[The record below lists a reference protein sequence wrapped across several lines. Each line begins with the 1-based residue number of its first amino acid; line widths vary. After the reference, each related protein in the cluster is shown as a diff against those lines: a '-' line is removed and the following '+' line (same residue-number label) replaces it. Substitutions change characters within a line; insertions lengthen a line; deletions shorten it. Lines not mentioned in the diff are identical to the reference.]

1 MRKAAYVALALPL
14 FAILVAPIWQPSAAR
29 KVAINGAQIRF
40 CENQT
45 ERWVTYPAP
54 NDQTFFHQEL
64 VLGEGSYS
72 LAVIPNGRFRM
83 NAFVYGGENSRYLGG
98 NKNVSS
104 YTHRFRV
111 GDSFGEKFLIQLV
124 KTSSTCDRCNVTMV
138 LTAQNCPNRS
148 SARKPTRPYC
158 PVNQCMT
165 GTGLFGI
172 DKPRCISKPGAR
184 GGMCGSPGN

>member
-14 FAILVAPIWQPSAAR
+14 FAILVAPIWQPSSAR
-29 KVAINGAQIRF
+29 KVSTNGAQIRF

-54 NDQTFFHQEL
+54 NDQSFFHQEL
-64 VLGEGSYS
+64 VLGEGGYS
-72 LAVIPNGRFRM
+72 LSVIPNGPFKI
-83 NAFVYGGENSRYLGG
+83 NAFVYGGENSHYLGG
-98 NKNVSS
+98 TKNVSS

-111 GDSFGEKFLIQLV
+111 GDSFGEKFLVQLTKV
-124 KTSSTCDRCNVTMV
+124 GSACDRCNVTMV
-138 LTAQNCPNRS
+138 LTARNCPNRS
-148 SARKPTRPYC
+148 NNSQPSRPYC

-165 GTGLFGI
+165 NGDIFGL
-172 DKPRCISKPGAR
+172 DPQRCVSRPGAR